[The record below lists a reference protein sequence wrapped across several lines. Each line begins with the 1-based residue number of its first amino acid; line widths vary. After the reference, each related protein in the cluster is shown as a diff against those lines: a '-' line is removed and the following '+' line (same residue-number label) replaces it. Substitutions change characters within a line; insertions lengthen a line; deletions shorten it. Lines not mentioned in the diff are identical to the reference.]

1 MKASL
6 TETFDIEFPL
16 FAFSHCRD
24 VVAAVSRNGG
34 FGVLGAVELTPE
46 ELRVEL
52 DWISAHTNGR
62 PFGLDLIVPNA
73 AIGKDESISDADLVN
88 MVPDGHIEFAD
99 SILQSQ
105 GIDTSDLAA
114 DRNYDLTFTHNIQGQ
129 KTNAMLEVAAEY
141 SVALLVNALGVPPPN
156 MFEFARAH
164 GIKVGALVGTVNHA
178 LNQARAGVDVLIAA
192 GGEAGGHC
200 GAVSTMVLVPEVC
213 RALKQHNLSVPV
225 LAAGGIAT
233 GEQMAAA
240 MTMGAE
246 GAWCGSVWL
255 TTVEAE
261 TTPTVKRK
269 MIAATAS
276 DTVRAKSRTG
286 KPSRQL
292 RSAWTDAWES
302 SGAPEPLPMPLQS
315 LVSEPAL
322 RKVDKLAEGGH
333 GGAEALATYWVGQ
346 AVGLMNAEQSVADV
360 MLGFKTDFIE
370 AHGRISAF
378 IEGVDNAASE

>member
-1 MKASL
+1 MSL

-52 DWISAHTNGR
+52 DWITAHTNGR
-62 PFGLDLIVPNA
+62 PFGLDLIVPNKVE
-73 AIGKDESISDADLVN
+73 GRGEQISDEA
-88 MVPDGHIEFAD
+88 MIGRIPDEHREFAA
-99 SILQSQ
+99 SVLNAR
-105 GIDTSDLAA
+105 GIDTSDL
-114 DRNYDLTFTHNIQGQ
+114 DERRKGQLTFHHNVSGD
-129 KTNAMLEVAAEY
+129 KTDAMLAVAAEY
-141 SVALLVNALGVPPPN
+141 PIALLVNALGVPPPE
-156 MFEFARAH
+156 MFDFARKH
-164 GIKVGALVGTVNHA
+164 NIKVGALVGTVNHA

-200 GAVSTMVLVPEVC
+200 GAVSTMVLIPEVC
-213 RALKQHNLSVPV
+213 RALRKHDMDVPV

-240 MTMGAE
+240 MAMGAE

-261 TTPTVKRK
+261 TTPTVKAK
-269 MIAATAS
+269 MLQATAS

-292 RSAWTDAWES
+292 RSGWTDAWEADD
-302 SGAPEPLPMPLQS
+302 APAPLPMPLQG

-322 RKVDKLAEGGH
+322 KKVDAAAAAGH
-333 GGAEALATYWVGQ
+333 KGAEALATYWVGQ
-346 AVGLMNAEQSVADV
+346 AVGLMNEERSVSDV
-360 MLGFKTDFIE
+360 MMEFKTEYLE
-370 AHGRISAF
+370 AFQR
-378 IEGVDNAASE
+378 IEGFLEGVAK

>member
-1 MKASL
+1 MSL
-6 TETFDIEFPL
+6 IETFDIEFPL

-46 ELRVEL
+46 ELKVEL
-52 DWISAHTNGR
+52 DWITAHTNGR
-62 PFGLDLIVPNA
+62 PFGLDLIVPNKVE
-73 AIGKDESISDADLVN
+73 GRGEQISDEA
-88 MVPDGHIEFAD
+88 MIARIPDEHREFAASVLD
-99 SILQSQ
+99 AQ
-105 GIDTSDLAA
+105 GIDTSDL
-114 DRNYDLTFTHNIQGQ
+114 DERRKGQLTFHHNVSGD
-129 KTNAMLEVAAEY
+129 KTDAMLAVAAEY
-141 SVALLVNALGVPPPN
+141 PIALLVNALGVPPPE
-156 MFEFARAH
+156 MFEFARKH
-164 GIKVGALVGTVNHA
+164 NIKVGALVGTVNHA

-200 GAVSTMVLVPEVC
+200 GAVSTMVLIPEVC
-213 RALKQHNLSVPV
+213 RALRKHDMDVPV

-240 MTMGAE
+240 MAMGAE

-261 TTPTVKRK
+261 TTPTVKAK
-269 MIAATAS
+269 MLQATAS

-292 RSAWTDAWES
+292 RSGWTDAWEGS
-302 SGAPEPLPMPLQS
+302 AAPAPLPMPLQG

-322 RKVDKLAEGGH
+322 KKVDAAAAAGH
-333 GGAEALATYWVGQ
+333 AGAEALATYWVGQ
-346 AVGLMNAEQSVADV
+346 AVGLMNEERSVSDV
-360 MLGFKTDFIE
+360 MMEFKTEYLE
-370 AHGRISAF
+370 AFQR
-378 IEGVDNAASE
+378 IEGFLEGVAK

>member
-1 MKASL
+1 MSV

-46 ELRVEL
+46 ELKVEL

-62 PFGLDLIVPNA
+62 PFGLDLIVPNKVE
-73 AIGKDESISDADLVN
+73 GRGEQISDEA
-88 MVPDGHIEFAD
+88 MIGRIPDEHREFAASVLD
-99 SILQSQ
+99 AQ
-105 GIDTSDLAA
+105 GIDTSDL
-114 DRNYDLTFTHNIQGQ
+114 DERRKGQLTFHHNVSGD
-129 KTNAMLEVAAEY
+129 KTDAMLAVAAEY
-141 SVALLVNALGVPPPN
+141 PIALLVNALGVPPPE
-156 MFEFARAH
+156 MFDFARRH
-164 GIKVGALVGTVNHA
+164 NIKVGALVGTVNHA

-200 GAVSTMVLVPEVC
+200 GAVSTMVLIPEVC
-213 RALKQHNLSVPV
+213 RALRKHDMDVPV

-240 MTMGAE
+240 MAMGAE

-261 TTPTVKRK
+261 TTPTVKAK
-269 MIAATAS
+269 MLQATAS

-292 RSAWTDAWES
+292 RSGWTDAWEGS
-302 SGAPEPLPMPLQS
+302 DAPAPLPMPLQG

-322 RKVDKLAEGGH
+322 KKVDAAAAAGH
-333 GGAEALATYWVGQ
+333 SGAEALATYWVGQ
-346 AVGLMNAEQSVADV
+346 AVGLMNEERSVADV
-360 MLGFKTDFIE
+360 MMEFKTEYLE
-370 AHGRISAF
+370 AFQRVEGF
-378 IEGVDNAASE
+378 LEGVAK

>member
-1 MKASL
+1 MSL

-52 DWISAHTNGR
+52 DWITAHTNGR
-62 PFGLDLIVPNA
+62 PFGLDLIVPNKVE
-73 AIGKDESISDADLVN
+73 GRGEQISDEA
-88 MVPDGHIEFAD
+88 MIGRIPDEHREFAA
-99 SILQSQ
+99 SVLNAR
-105 GIDTSDLAA
+105 GIDTSDL
-114 DRNYDLTFTHNIQGQ
+114 DERRKGQLTFHHNVSGD
-129 KTNAMLEVAAEY
+129 KTDAMLAVAAEY
-141 SVALLVNALGVPPPN
+141 PIALLVNALGVPPPE
-156 MFEFARAH
+156 MFDFARKH
-164 GIKVGALVGTVNHA
+164 NIKVGALVGTVNHA

-200 GAVSTMVLVPEVC
+200 GAVSTMVLIPEVC
-213 RALKQHNLSVPV
+213 RALRKHDMDVPV

-240 MTMGAE
+240 MAMGAE

-261 TTPTVKRK
+261 TTPTVKAK
-269 MIAATAS
+269 MLQATAS

-292 RSAWTDAWES
+292 RSSWTDAWEADD
-302 SGAPEPLPMPLQS
+302 APAPLPMPLQG

-322 RKVDKLAEGGH
+322 KKVDAAAAAGH
-333 GGAEALATYWVGQ
+333 EGAEALATYWVGQ
-346 AVGLMNAEQSVADV
+346 AVGLMNEERSVSDV
-360 MLGFKTDFIE
+360 MMEFKTEYLE
-370 AHGRISAF
+370 AFQR
-378 IEGVDNAASE
+378 IEGFLEGVAK

>member
-1 MKASL
+1 MKPSL
-6 TETFDIEFPL
+6 TDTFDIEFPL

-46 ELRVEL
+46 EVRVEL
-52 DWISAHTNGR
+52 DWIAAHTNGR

-88 MVPDGHIEFAD
+88 MISDGHIEFAD
-99 SILQSQ
+99 SILESQ

-156 MFEFARAH
+156 MFEFARAR
-164 GIKVGALVGTVNHA
+164 GIKVGALIGTVNHA

-225 LAAGGIAT
+225 LAVGGIAT

-333 GGAEALATYWVGQ
+333 DGAEALATYWVGQ

-360 MLGFKTDFIE
+360 MLGFKTDCIE

-378 IEGVDNAASE
+378 IEGVDDAASE

>member
-1 MKASL
+1 MKPSL

-52 DWISAHTNGR
+52 DWIAAHTNGR

-73 AIGKDESISDADLVN
+73 AIGKDESISDTDLVN

-99 SILQSQ
+99 SILESQ
-105 GIDTSDLAA
+105 GIDASGLAA
-114 DRNYDLTFTHNIQGQ
+114 DRNYDLTFTRNIQGQ
-129 KTNAMLEVAAEY
+129 TTSAMLEVAAEY

-164 GIKVGALVGTVNHA
+164 GIKVGALAGKVNHA

-246 GAWCGSVWL
+246 GAWCGSV
-255 TTVEAE
+255 
-261 TTPTVKRK
+261 
-269 MIAATAS
+269 
-276 DTVRAKSRTG
+276 
-286 KPSRQL
+286 
-292 RSAWTDAWES
+292 
-302 SGAPEPLPMPLQS
+302 
-315 LVSEPAL
+315 
-322 RKVDKLAEGGH
+322 
-333 GGAEALATYWVGQ
+333 
-346 AVGLMNAEQSVADV
+346 
-360 MLGFKTDFIE
+360 
-370 AHGRISAF
+370 
-378 IEGVDNAASE
+378 

>member
-1 MKASL
+1 MSL

-46 ELRVEL
+46 ELKVEL
-52 DWISAHTNGR
+52 DWITAHTNGR
-62 PFGLDLIVPNA
+62 PFGLDLIVPNKVE
-73 AIGKDESISDADLVN
+73 GRGEQISDEA
-88 MVPDGHIEFAD
+88 MIGRIPDEHREFAA
-99 SILQSQ
+99 SVLNAQ
-105 GIDTSDLAA
+105 GIDTSDL
-114 DRNYDLTFTHNIQGQ
+114 DERRKGQLTFHHNVSGD
-129 KTNAMLEVAAEY
+129 KTDAMLAVAAEY
-141 SVALLVNALGVPPPN
+141 PIALLVNALGVPPPE
-156 MFEFARAH
+156 MFDFARRH
-164 GIKVGALVGTVNHA
+164 NIKVGALVGTVNHA
-178 LNQARAGVDVLIAA
+178 LNQARAGVDVIIAA

-200 GAVSTMVLVPEVC
+200 GAVSTMVLIPEVC
-213 RALKQHNLSVPV
+213 RALRKHDMDVPV

-240 MTMGAE
+240 MAMGAK

-261 TTPTVKRK
+261 TTPTVKAK
-269 MIAATAS
+269 MLQATAS

-292 RSAWTDAWES
+292 RSGWTDAWEA
-302 SGAPEPLPMPLQS
+302 GDAPAPLPMPLQG

-322 RKVDKLAEGGH
+322 KKVDAAAAAGH
-333 GGAEALATYWVGQ
+333 TGAEALATYWVGQ
-346 AVGLMNAEQSVADV
+346 AVGLMNEERSVADV
-360 MLGFKTDFIE
+360 MMEFKTEYLE
-370 AHGRISAF
+370 AFQRVEGF
-378 IEGVDNAASE
+378 LEGVAK

>member
-1 MKASL
+1 MSVTK
-6 TETFDIEFPL
+6 TFDIEFPL

-46 ELRVEL
+46 ELKVEL
-52 DWISAHTNGR
+52 DWITAHTNGR
-62 PFGLDLIVPNA
+62 PFGLDLIVPNKVE
-73 AIGKDESISDADLVN
+73 GRGEQISDAA
-88 MVPDGHIEFAD
+88 MIGRIPDEHREFAASVLD
-99 SILQSQ
+99 AQ
-105 GIDTSDLAA
+105 GIDTSDL
-114 DRNYDLTFTHNIQGQ
+114 DERRKGQLTFHHNVSGD
-129 KTNAMLEVAAEY
+129 KTDAMLAVAAKY
-141 SVALLVNALGVPPPN
+141 PIALLVNALGVPPPE
-156 MFEFARAH
+156 MFDFARRH
-164 GIKVGALVGTVNHA
+164 NIKVGALVGTVNHA

-200 GAVSTMVLVPEVC
+200 GAVSTMVLIPEVC
-213 RALKQHNLSVPV
+213 RALRKHDMDVPV

-240 MTMGAE
+240 MAMGAE

-261 TTPTVKRK
+261 TTPTVKAK
-269 MIAATAS
+269 MLQATAS

-292 RSAWTDAWES
+292 RSGWTDAWEAND
-302 SGAPEPLPMPLQS
+302 APAPLPMPLQG

-322 RKVDKLAEGGH
+322 KKVDAAAAAGH
-333 GGAEALATYWVGQ
+333 AGAEALATYWVGQ
-346 AVGLMNAEQSVADV
+346 AVGLMNEERSVADV
-360 MLGFKTDFIE
+360 MMEFKTEYLE
-370 AHGRISAF
+370 AFQRVEGF
-378 IEGVDNAASE
+378 LEGVAK

>member
-1 MKASL
+1 MKPSL

-52 DWISAHTNGR
+52 DWIAAHTNGR

-73 AIGKDESISDADLVN
+73 AIGKDESISDTDLVN

-99 SILQSQ
+99 SILESQ

-302 SGAPEPLPMPLQS
+302 TGAPEPLPMPLQS

-360 MLGFKTDFIE
+360 MLGFQDRLHRGSRPDI
-370 AHGRISAF
+370 RIY
-378 IEGVDNAASE
+378 

>member
-1 MKASL
+1 MSL

-52 DWISAHTNGR
+52 DWITAHTNGR
-62 PFGLDLIVPNA
+62 PFGLDLIVPNKVE
-73 AIGKDESISDADLVN
+73 GRGEQISDETMIARI
-88 MVPDGHIEFAD
+88 PDEHREFAA
-99 SILQSQ
+99 SVLNAR
-105 GIDTSDLAA
+105 GIDTSDL
-114 DRNYDLTFTHNIQGQ
+114 DERRKGQLTFHHNVSGD
-129 KTNAMLEVAAEY
+129 KTDAMLAVAAEY
-141 SVALLVNALGVPPPN
+141 PIALLVNALGVPPPE
-156 MFEFARAH
+156 MFDFARKH
-164 GIKVGALVGTVNHA
+164 NIKVGALVGTVNHA

-200 GAVSTMVLVPEVC
+200 GAVSTMVLIPEVC
-213 RALKQHNLSVPV
+213 RALRKHDMDVPV

-240 MTMGAE
+240 MAMGAE

-261 TTPTVKRK
+261 TTPTVKAK
-269 MIAATAS
+269 MLQATAS

-292 RSAWTDAWES
+292 RSGWTDAWEGS
-302 SGAPEPLPMPLQS
+302 AAPAPLPMPLQG

-322 RKVDKLAEGGH
+322 KKVDAAAAAGH
-333 GGAEALATYWVGQ
+333 AGAEALATYWVGQ
-346 AVGLMNAEQSVADV
+346 AVGLMNEERSVSDV
-360 MLGFKTDFIE
+360 MMEFKTEYLE
-370 AHGRISAF
+370 AFQR
-378 IEGVDNAASE
+378 IEGFLEGVAK

>member
-1 MKASL
+1 MSL

-46 ELRVEL
+46 ELKVEL

-62 PFGLDLIVPNA
+62 PFGLDLIVPNKVE
-73 AIGKDESISDADLVN
+73 GRGEQISDEA
-88 MVPDGHIEFAD
+88 MIGRIPDEHREFAASVLD
-99 SILQSQ
+99 AQ
-105 GIDTSDLAA
+105 GIDTSDL
-114 DRNYDLTFTHNIQGQ
+114 DERRKGQLTFHHNVSGD
-129 KTNAMLEVAAEY
+129 KTDAMLAVAAEY
-141 SVALLVNALGVPPPN
+141 PIALLVNALGVPPPE
-156 MFEFARAH
+156 MFDFARRH
-164 GIKVGALVGTVNHA
+164 NIKVGALVGTVNHA

-200 GAVSTMVLVPEVC
+200 GAVSTMVLIPEVC
-213 RALKQHNLSVPV
+213 RALRKHDMDVPV

-240 MTMGAE
+240 MAMGAE

-261 TTPTVKRK
+261 TTPTVKAK
-269 MIAATAS
+269 MLQATAS

-292 RSAWTDAWES
+292 RSGWTDAWEGS
-302 SGAPEPLPMPLQS
+302 DAPAPLPMPLQG

-322 RKVDKLAEGGH
+322 KKVDAAAAAGH
-333 GGAEALATYWVGQ
+333 SGAEALATYWVGQ
-346 AVGLMNAEQSVADV
+346 AVGLMNEERSVADV
-360 MLGFKTDFIE
+360 MMEFKTEYLE
-370 AHGRISAF
+370 AFQRVEGF
-378 IEGVDNAASE
+378 LEGVAK

>member
-1 MKASL
+1 MKPSL

-52 DWISAHTNGR
+52 DWIAAHTNGR

-73 AIGKDESISDADLVN
+73 AIGKDESISDTDLVN

-99 SILQSQ
+99 SILESQ

-302 SGAPEPLPMPLQS
+302 TGAPEPLPMPLQS

-333 GGAEALATYWVGQ
+333 GGAEALAT
-346 AVGLMNAEQSVADV
+346 
-360 MLGFKTDFIE
+360 
-370 AHGRISAF
+370 
-378 IEGVDNAASE
+378 

>member
-1 MKASL
+1 MSL

-52 DWISAHTNGR
+52 DWITAHTNGR
-62 PFGLDLIVPNA
+62 PFGLDLIVPNKVE
-73 AIGKDESISDADLVN
+73 GRGEQISDEA
-88 MVPDGHIEFAD
+88 MIARIPDEHREFAASVLD
-99 SILQSQ
+99 SQ
-105 GIDTSDLAA
+105 GIDTSDL
-114 DRNYDLTFTHNIQGQ
+114 DERRKGQLTFHHNVSGD
-129 KTNAMLEVAAEY
+129 KTDAMLAVAAEY
-141 SVALLVNALGVPPPN
+141 PIALLVNALGVPPPE
-156 MFEFARAH
+156 MFDFARKH
-164 GIKVGALVGTVNHA
+164 NIKVGALVGTVNHA

-200 GAVSTMVLVPEVC
+200 GAVSTMVLIPEVC
-213 RALKQHNLSVPV
+213 RALRKHDMDVPV

-240 MTMGAE
+240 MAMGAE

-261 TTPTVKRK
+261 TTPTVKAK
-269 MIAATAS
+269 MLQATAS

-292 RSAWTDAWES
+292 RSGWTDAWEADD
-302 SGAPEPLPMPLQS
+302 APAPLPMPLQG

-322 RKVDKLAEGGH
+322 KKVDAAAAAGH
-333 GGAEALATYWVGQ
+333 EGAEALATYWVGQ
-346 AVGLMNAEQSVADV
+346 AVGLMNEERSVSDV
-360 MLGFKTDFIE
+360 MMEFKTEYLE
-370 AHGRISAF
+370 AFQR
-378 IEGVDNAASE
+378 IEGFLEGVAK

>member
-1 MKASL
+1 MSL

-46 ELRVEL
+46 ELKVEL

-62 PFGLDLIVPNA
+62 PFGLDLIVPNKVE
-73 AIGKDESISDADLVN
+73 GRGEQISDEA
-88 MVPDGHIEFAD
+88 MIGRIPDEHREFAASVLD
-99 SILQSQ
+99 AQ
-105 GIDTSDLAA
+105 GIDTSDL
-114 DRNYDLTFTHNIQGQ
+114 DERRKGQLTFHHNVSGD
-129 KTNAMLEVAAEY
+129 KTDAMLAVAAEY
-141 SVALLVNALGVPPPN
+141 PIALLVNALGVPPPE
-156 MFEFARAH
+156 MFDFARRH
-164 GIKVGALVGTVNHA
+164 NIKVGALVGTVNHA

-200 GAVSTMVLVPEVC
+200 GAVSTMVLIPEVC
-213 RALKQHNLSVPV
+213 RALRKHDMDVPI

-240 MTMGAE
+240 MAMGAE

-261 TTPTVKRK
+261 TTPTVKAK
-269 MIAATAS
+269 MLQATAS

-292 RSAWTDAWES
+292 RSGWTDAWEGS
-302 SGAPEPLPMPLQS
+302 DAPAPLPMPLQG

-322 RKVDKLAEGGH
+322 KKVDAAAAAGH
-333 GGAEALATYWVGQ
+333 SGAEALATYWVGQ
-346 AVGLMNAEQSVADV
+346 AVGLMNEERSVADV
-360 MLGFKTDFIE
+360 MMEFKTEYLE
-370 AHGRISAF
+370 AFQRVEGF
-378 IEGVDNAASE
+378 LEGVAK

>member
-1 MKASL
+1 MSASL
-6 TETFDIEFPL
+6 TTTFDIEFPL

-46 ELRVEL
+46 ELRIEL
-52 DWISAHTNGR
+52 DWIAAHTNGR
-62 PFGLDLIVPNA
+62 PFGLDLIVPNKVE
-73 AIGKDESISDADLVN
+73 GRGEQISDEA
-88 MVPDGHIEFAD
+88 MIARIPDEHREFAAAVLD
-99 SILQSQ
+99 AQ
-105 GIDTSDLAA
+105 GIDTGDLEE
-114 DRNYDLTFTHNIQGQ
+114 RRKGQLTFHHNVSGD
-129 KTNAMLEVAAEY
+129 KTEAMLAVAAEY
-141 SVALLVNALGVPPPN
+141 PIALLVNALGVPPPE
-156 MFEFARAH
+156 MFDFARRH
-164 GIKVGALVGTVNHA
+164 NIKVGALVGTVNHA

-200 GAVSTMVLVPEVC
+200 GAVSTMVLIPEVC
-213 RALKQHNLSVPV
+213 RALRQHNLEVPV

-240 MTMGAE
+240 MAMGAV

-261 TTPTVKRK
+261 TTPTVKAK
-269 MIAATAS
+269 MLQASAS

-292 RSAWTDAWES
+292 RSAWTDAWE
-302 SGAPEPLPMPLQS
+302 GVDAPAPLPMPLQG

-322 RKVDKLAEGGH
+322 KKVDAAAAAGH
-333 GGAEALATYWVGQ
+333 RGAETLATYWVGQ
-346 AVGLMNAEQSVADV
+346 AVGLMNEERSVADV
-360 MLGFKTDFIE
+360 MMEFKNEYLE
-370 AHGRISAF
+370 AFQRVERF
-378 IEGVDNAASE
+378 LVGVGE

>member
-1 MKASL
+1 MSL

-52 DWISAHTNGR
+52 DWITAHTNGR
-62 PFGLDLIVPNA
+62 PFGLDLIVPNKVE
-73 AIGKDESISDADLVN
+73 GRGEQVTDEAMIARI
-88 MVPDGHIEFAD
+88 PAEHREFAASVLD
-99 SILQSQ
+99 AQR
-105 GIDTSDLAA
+105 IDTSDL
-114 DRNYDLTFTHNIQGQ
+114 DERRKGQLTFHHNVSGD
-129 KTNAMLEVAAEY
+129 KTDAMLAVAAEY
-141 SVALLVNALGVPPPN
+141 PIALLVNALGVPPPE
-156 MFEFARAH
+156 MFEFARRH
-164 GIKVGALVGTVNHA
+164 NIKVGALVGTVNHA

-200 GAVSTMVLVPEVC
+200 GAVSTMVLIPEVC
-213 RALKQHNLSVPV
+213 RALRKHDMDVPV

-240 MTMGAE
+240 MAMGAE

-261 TTPTVKRK
+261 TTPIVKAK
-269 MIAATAS
+269 MLQATAS

-292 RSAWTDAWES
+292 RSGWTDAWE
-302 SGAPEPLPMPLQS
+302 GANAPVPLPMPLQG

-322 RKVDKLAEGGH
+322 KKVDAAAAAGH
-333 GGAEALATYWVGQ
+333 AGAEVLATYWVGQ
-346 AVGLMNAEQSVADV
+346 AVGLMNEERSVADV
-360 MLGFKTDFIE
+360 MMEFRTEYLEAFQRVEGFL
-370 AHGRISAF
+370 
-378 IEGVDNAASE
+378 EGVAK

>member
-1 MKASL
+1 MKPSL

-34 FGVLGAVELTPE
+34 FGVLGAVELTRE

-52 DWISAHTNGR
+52 DWIAAHTNGR

-88 MVPDGHIEFAD
+88 MVPDRHIEFAD
-99 SILQSQ
+99 SILESQ

-114 DRNYDLTFTHNIQGQ
+114 DRDYDLTFTHNIQGQ

-141 SVALLVNALGVPPPN
+141 PVALLVNALGVPPPN

-246 GAWCGSVWL
+246 GAWCGSV
-255 TTVEAE
+255 
-261 TTPTVKRK
+261 
-269 MIAATAS
+269 
-276 DTVRAKSRTG
+276 
-286 KPSRQL
+286 
-292 RSAWTDAWES
+292 
-302 SGAPEPLPMPLQS
+302 
-315 LVSEPAL
+315 
-322 RKVDKLAEGGH
+322 
-333 GGAEALATYWVGQ
+333 
-346 AVGLMNAEQSVADV
+346 
-360 MLGFKTDFIE
+360 
-370 AHGRISAF
+370 
-378 IEGVDNAASE
+378 

>member
-1 MKASL
+1 MSL

-52 DWISAHTNGR
+52 DWITAHTNGR
-62 PFGLDLIVPNA
+62 PFGLDLIVPNKVE
-73 AIGKDESISDADLVN
+73 GRGEQISDEA
-88 MVPDGHIEFAD
+88 MIARIPDEHREFAASVLD
-99 SILQSQ
+99 SQ
-105 GIDTSDLAA
+105 GIDTTDL
-114 DRNYDLTFTHNIQGQ
+114 DERRKGQLTFHHNVSGD
-129 KTNAMLEVAAEY
+129 KTDAMLAVAAEY
-141 SVALLVNALGVPPPN
+141 PIALLVNALGVPPPE
-156 MFEFARAH
+156 MFDFARKH
-164 GIKVGALVGTVNHA
+164 NIKVGALVGTVNHA

-200 GAVSTMVLVPEVC
+200 GAVSTMVLIPEVC
-213 RALKQHNLSVPV
+213 RALRKHDMDVPV

-240 MTMGAE
+240 MAMGAE

-261 TTPTVKRK
+261 TTPTVKAK
-269 MIAATAS
+269 MLQATAS

-292 RSAWTDAWES
+292 RSGWTDAWEGS
-302 SGAPEPLPMPLQS
+302 AAPAPLPMPLQG

-322 RKVDKLAEGGH
+322 KKVDAAAAAGH
-333 GGAEALATYWVGQ
+333 AGAEALATYWVGQ
-346 AVGLMNAEQSVADV
+346 AVGLMNEERSVSDV
-360 MLGFKTDFIE
+360 MMEFKTEYLE
-370 AHGRISAF
+370 AFQR
-378 IEGVDNAASE
+378 IEGFLEGVAK

>member
-1 MKASL
+1 MSL
-6 TETFDIEFPL
+6 TEAFDIEFPL

-52 DWISAHTNGR
+52 DWITAHTNGR
-62 PFGLDLIVPNA
+62 PFGLDLIVPNKVE
-73 AIGKDESISDADLVN
+73 GRGEQVTDEAMIARI
-88 MVPDGHIEFAD
+88 PAEHREFAASVLD
-99 SILQSQ
+99 AQ
-105 GIDTSDLAA
+105 GIDTSDL
-114 DRNYDLTFTHNIQGQ
+114 DERRKGQLTFHHNVSGD
-129 KTNAMLEVAAEY
+129 KTDAMLAVAAEY
-141 SVALLVNALGVPPPN
+141 PIALLVNALGVPPPE
-156 MFEFARAH
+156 MFEFARRH
-164 GIKVGALVGTVNHA
+164 NIKVGALVGTVNHA

-200 GAVSTMVLVPEVC
+200 GAVSTMVLIPEVC
-213 RALKQHNLSVPV
+213 RALRKHDMDVPV

-240 MTMGAE
+240 MAMGAE

-261 TTPTVKRK
+261 TTPIVKAK
-269 MIAATAS
+269 MLQATAS

-292 RSAWTDAWES
+292 RSGWTDAWE
-302 SGAPEPLPMPLQS
+302 GANAPVPLPMPLQG

-322 RKVDKLAEGGH
+322 KKVDAAAAAGH
-333 GGAEALATYWVGQ
+333 AGAEVLATYWVGQ
-346 AVGLMNAEQSVADV
+346 AVGLMNEERSVADV
-360 MLGFKTDFIE
+360 MMEFRTEYLEAFQRVEGFL
-370 AHGRISAF
+370 
-378 IEGVDNAASE
+378 EGVAK

>member
-1 MKASL
+1 MSV

-46 ELRVEL
+46 ELKVEL
-52 DWISAHTNGR
+52 DWITAHTNGR
-62 PFGLDLIVPNA
+62 PFGLDLIVPNKVE
-73 AIGKDESISDADLVN
+73 GRGEQISDAA
-88 MVPDGHIEFAD
+88 MIGRIPDEHREFAASVLD
-99 SILQSQ
+99 AQ
-105 GIDTSDLAA
+105 GIDTSDL
-114 DRNYDLTFTHNIQGQ
+114 DERRKGQLTFHHNVSGD
-129 KTNAMLEVAAEY
+129 KTDAMLAVAAKY
-141 SVALLVNALGVPPPN
+141 PIALLVNALGVPPPE
-156 MFEFARAH
+156 MFDFARRH
-164 GIKVGALVGTVNHA
+164 NIKVGALVGTVNHA

-200 GAVSTMVLVPEVC
+200 GAVSTMVLIPEVC
-213 RALKQHNLSVPV
+213 RALRKHDMDVPV

-240 MTMGAE
+240 MAMGAE

-261 TTPTVKRK
+261 TTPTVKAK
-269 MIAATAS
+269 MLQATAS

-292 RSAWTDAWES
+292 RSGWTDAWEAND
-302 SGAPEPLPMPLQS
+302 APAPLPMPLQG

-322 RKVDKLAEGGH
+322 KKVDAAAAAGH
-333 GGAEALATYWVGQ
+333 AGAEALATYWVGQ
-346 AVGLMNAEQSVADV
+346 AVGLMNEERSVADV
-360 MLGFKTDFIE
+360 MMEFKTEYLE
-370 AHGRISAF
+370 AFQRVEGF
-378 IEGVDNAASE
+378 LEGVAK

>member
-1 MKASL
+1 MSL

-52 DWISAHTNGR
+52 DWITAHTNGR
-62 PFGLDLIVPNA
+62 PFGLDLIVPNKVE
-73 AIGKDESISDADLVN
+73 GRGEQVTDEAMIARI
-88 MVPDGHIEFAD
+88 PAEHREFAA
-99 SILQSQ
+99 SILDAQ
-105 GIDTSDLAA
+105 GIDTSDL
-114 DRNYDLTFTHNIQGQ
+114 DERRKGQLTFHHNVSGD
-129 KTNAMLEVAAEY
+129 KTDAMLAVAAEY
-141 SVALLVNALGVPPPN
+141 PIALLVNALGVPPPE
-156 MFEFARAH
+156 MFEFARRH
-164 GIKVGALVGTVNHA
+164 NIKVGALVGTVNHA

-200 GAVSTMVLVPEVC
+200 GAVSTMVLIPEVC
-213 RALKQHNLSVPV
+213 RALRKHDMDVPV

-240 MTMGAE
+240 MAMGAE

-261 TTPTVKRK
+261 TTPIVKAK
-269 MIAATAS
+269 MLQATAS

-292 RSAWTDAWES
+292 RSGWTDAWE
-302 SGAPEPLPMPLQS
+302 GADAPVPLPMPLQG

-322 RKVDKLAEGGH
+322 KKVDAAAAAGH
-333 GGAEALATYWVGQ
+333 AGAEVLATYWVGQ
-346 AVGLMNAEQSVADV
+346 AVGLMNEERSVADV
-360 MLGFKTDFIE
+360 MMEFRTEYLEAFQRVEGFL
-370 AHGRISAF
+370 
-378 IEGVDNAASE
+378 EGVAK

>member
-1 MKASL
+1 MSL

-52 DWISAHTNGR
+52 DWITAHTNGR
-62 PFGLDLIVPNA
+62 PFGLDLIVPNKVE
-73 AIGKDESISDADLVN
+73 GRGEQISDEA
-88 MVPDGHIEFAD
+88 MIARIPDEHREFAASVLD
-99 SILQSQ
+99 SQ
-105 GIDTSDLAA
+105 GIDTTDL
-114 DRNYDLTFTHNIQGQ
+114 DERRKGQLTFHHNVSGD
-129 KTNAMLEVAAEY
+129 KTDAMLAVAAEY
-141 SVALLVNALGVPPPN
+141 PIALLVNALGVPPPE
-156 MFEFARAH
+156 MFDFARKH
-164 GIKVGALVGTVNHA
+164 NIKVGALVGTVNHA

-200 GAVSTMVLVPEVC
+200 GAVSTMVLIPEVC
-213 RALKQHNLSVPV
+213 RALRKHDMDVPV

-240 MTMGAE
+240 MAMGAE

-261 TTPTVKRK
+261 TTPTVKAK
-269 MIAATAS
+269 MLQATAS

-292 RSAWTDAWES
+292 RSGWTDAWEADD
-302 SGAPEPLPMPLQS
+302 APAPLPMPLQG

-322 RKVDKLAEGGH
+322 KKVDAAAAAGH
-333 GGAEALATYWVGQ
+333 EGAEALATYWVGQ
-346 AVGLMNAEQSVADV
+346 AVGLMNEERSVADV
-360 MLGFKTDFIE
+360 MMEFKTEYLE
-370 AHGRISAF
+370 AFQRVEGF
-378 IEGVDNAASE
+378 LEGVAK

>member
-1 MKASL
+1 MSL

-52 DWISAHTNGR
+52 DWITAHTNGR
-62 PFGLDLIVPNA
+62 PFGLDLIVPNKVE
-73 AIGKDESISDADLVN
+73 GRGEQVTDEAMIARI
-88 MVPDGHIEFAD
+88 PAEHREFAASVLD
-99 SILQSQ
+99 AQ
-105 GIDTSDLAA
+105 GIDTSDL
-114 DRNYDLTFTHNIQGQ
+114 DERRKGQLTFHHNVSGD
-129 KTNAMLEVAAEY
+129 KTDAMLAVAAEY
-141 SVALLVNALGVPPPN
+141 PIALLVNALGVPPPE
-156 MFEFARAH
+156 MFEFARRH
-164 GIKVGALVGTVNHA
+164 NIKVGALVGTVNHA

-200 GAVSTMVLVPEVC
+200 GAVSTMVLIPEVC
-213 RALKQHNLSVPV
+213 RALRKHDMDVPV

-240 MTMGAE
+240 MAMGAE

-261 TTPTVKRK
+261 TTPIVKAK
-269 MIAATAS
+269 MLQATAS

-292 RSAWTDAWES
+292 RSGWTDAWE
-302 SGAPEPLPMPLQS
+302 GANAPVPLPMPLQG

-322 RKVDKLAEGGH
+322 KKVDAAAAAGH
-333 GGAEALATYWVGQ
+333 VGAELLATYWVGQ
-346 AVGLMNAEQSVADV
+346 AVGLMNEERSVADV
-360 MLGFKTDFIE
+360 MMEFRTEYLEAFQRVEGFL
-370 AHGRISAF
+370 
-378 IEGVDNAASE
+378 EGVAK

>member
-1 MKASL
+1 MSL
-6 TETFDIEFPL
+6 TETFDIELPL

-52 DWISAHTNGR
+52 DWITAHTNGR
-62 PFGLDLIVPNA
+62 PFGLDLIVPNKVE
-73 AIGKDESISDADLVN
+73 GRGEQVTDEAMIARI
-88 MVPDGHIEFAD
+88 PAEHREFAASVLD
-99 SILQSQ
+99 AQR
-105 GIDTSDLAA
+105 IDTSDL
-114 DRNYDLTFTHNIQGQ
+114 DERRKGQLTFHHNVSGD
-129 KTNAMLEVAAEY
+129 KTDAMLAVAAEY
-141 SVALLVNALGVPPPN
+141 PIALLVNALGVPPPE
-156 MFEFARAH
+156 MFEFARRH
-164 GIKVGALVGTVNHA
+164 NIKVGALVGTVNHA

-200 GAVSTMVLVPEVC
+200 GAVSTMVLIPEVC
-213 RALKQHNLSVPV
+213 RALRKHDMDVPV

-240 MTMGAE
+240 MAMGAE

-255 TTVEAE
+255 TTAEAE
-261 TTPTVKRK
+261 TTPIVKAK
-269 MIAATAS
+269 MLQATAS

-292 RSAWTDAWES
+292 RSGWTDAWE
-302 SGAPEPLPMPLQS
+302 GANAPVPLPMPLQG

-322 RKVDKLAEGGH
+322 KKVDAAAAAGH
-333 GGAEALATYWVGQ
+333 AGAEVLATYWVGQ
-346 AVGLMNAEQSVADV
+346 AVGLMNEERSVADV
-360 MLGFKTDFIE
+360 MMEFRTEYLEAFQRVEGFL
-370 AHGRISAF
+370 
-378 IEGVDNAASE
+378 EGVAK